1 MYKFRFF
8 NDYSEGA
15 HPRLLELMA
24 ATNLDQEEGY
34 GNDSLSRQAEARIR
48 QLLDKPE
55 AAVHFVS
62 GGTQANRI
70 ALAALLKPYESVVAA
85 ETAHISV
92 HEAGAVESTGHK
104 INTVHTPDGKLTPEQ
119 VQAVIDQHTD
129 EHMVKPRVV
138 FVSNSTEVGTTYT
151 RAELAAL
158 SQFCRAK
165 GLYLY
170 LDGARLGSALTC
182 RGCDLSLAEVGRL
195 VDVFYIGGTKNGALL
210 GEALVL
216 CRPELQSDYRFHIK
230 QHGGLLAKGRLL
242 GVQFLGL
249 FTDDLFF
256 DLARHANLM
265 AENLSQGLAALG
277 FRFLTPSTTNQ
288 IFPIFP
294 LGLVEA
300 LQKDYGFYLWAP
312 ADGGHAVVRLV
323 TSWATP
329 SAKVDQFIEAV
340 RALSGGLP
348 A

>member
-1 MYKFRFF
+1 MYKYRFF

-15 HPRLLELMA
+15 HPRILELMA
-24 ATNLDQEEGY
+24 ASNLDQEEGY

-48 QLLDKPE
+48 QLMDCPTV
-55 AAVHFVS
+55 AVHFVS

-92 HEAGAVESTGHK
+92 HEAGAIESTGHK
-104 INTVHTPDGKLTPEQ
+104 VNTVRTTDGKLTPAQ
-119 VQAVIDQHTD
+119 VQSVIDQHTD
-129 EHMVKPRVV
+129 EHMVKPKVV
-138 FVSNSTEVGTTYT
+138 FVSNSTEVGTVYS

-158 SQFCRAK
+158 SQLCRQK

-182 RGCDLSLAEVGRL
+182 RGSDLSLAEVGRL

-210 GEALVL
+210 GEAIVL
-216 CRPELQSDYRFHIK
+216 CRPELQPDYRFHVK

-265 AENLSQGLAALG
+265 AERLSQGLADQG
-277 FRFLTPSTTNQ
+277 FGFLTPAATNQ

-294 LGLVEA
+294 MGLIEA
-300 LQKDYGFYLWAP
+300 LQKDYGFYVWAP
-312 ADGGHAVVRLV
+312 ADAGHGVVRLV

-329 SAKVDQFIEAV
+329 PAKVDEFLDSV
-340 RALSGGLP
+340 RALSASLP
-348 A
+348 R